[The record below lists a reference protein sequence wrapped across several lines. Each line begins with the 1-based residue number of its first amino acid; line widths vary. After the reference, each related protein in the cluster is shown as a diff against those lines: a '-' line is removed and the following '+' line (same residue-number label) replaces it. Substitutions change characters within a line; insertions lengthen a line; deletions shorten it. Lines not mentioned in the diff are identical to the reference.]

1 MSASTR
7 DTQTLTLVR
16 TKLHRPRIADDLVQ
30 RPHLLERLNH
40 GLERKLTLIS
50 APAGYGKTTLAVA
63 WLQNSPRPVAWLSI
77 DADDSDLQVFLNYFV
92 AAIQTIYPDACP
104 QTQSVWQ
111 LSQLPPLDTIA
122 TTVINEIADL
132 PEAFIL
138 VLDDYHAV
146 QDDTVN
152 HLLGKLLDHLPT
164 PMHLVIVCR
173 TDPLIPV
180 SRLRVSQQLTEI
192 RAPELR
198 FGLEEAQIYLESALR
213 IDLSQGI
220 IALLQERTEGWIA
233 GLRLAAVSMRGI
245 DDPAA
250 FAKTFKGTHA
260 NVVDYLVDEVLSRQP
275 PAVQDFL
282 LQTSLLDRFCAQL
295 CGAVTGKPADNCQE
309 TIAWLEKRNL
319 FVVPLDYERRWYRY
333 HHLFQ
338 ELLLN
343 RLRSHASDEEIAALH
358 DRASIWLGDEG
369 FIGEALRHAL
379 AAANVVGAVHVVEQH
394 RHDLLNNEDWRTLER
409 WLDLLPDEVKRERP
423 ALLVARAWVLRFQFK
438 LEAMLSMLQAA
449 ERRLDDAKSEAE
461 ELSLRG
467 EIDAMRSNH
476 WIVERNDAQKGLECA
491 ERALNHLPYSLA
503 FARGLAL
510 DSKCLAF
517 QTMGRTDLAVHMLKD
532 AIKDPRYHTASKI
545 QAYIALC
552 FIYQASG
559 DLPQL
564 LETAHEYLEMATDS
578 KQTFGVAWASY
589 FAGIVRYDRNE
600 LDAAVRHFS
609 NVIRLRYGVSFY
621 VVKSNLLGLAV
632 VHQARGEPDKAQ
644 ETIELLDAHYRDLGN
659 IEPLPEMR
667 SMQARLSLYQGDL
680 AAASGWV
687 HTVNPED
694 LNEPIFV
701 FEVQFLTWAAV
712 RIAQG
717 TTASLQ
723 EATNHLQRRLIEA
736 EGRHNTR
743 RVIRILVLL
752 GLAYE
757 KQGQT
762 NKALEAL
769 ERAVVLAQPG
779 GFIRTFVDLG
789 PTMAG
794 LLHQLAERGVTPD
807 NMGDYAPDDIADYV
821 GRMLAA
827 FPETTQNVQAELV
840 EPLTARELEVLG
852 LLGRYLTYKEIADTL
867 IISPRTAKKHVSN
880 IYHKLG
886 VNKRKQALDR
896 SKELGLLPSD

>member
-1 MSASTR
+1 
-7 DTQTLTLVR
+7 
-16 TKLHRPRIADDLVQ
+16 
-30 RPHLLERLNH
+30 
-40 GLERKLTLIS
+40 
-50 APAGYGKTTLAVA
+50 
-63 WLQNSPRPVAWLSI
+63 
-77 DADDSDLQVFLNYFV
+77 
-92 AAIQTIYPDACP
+92 
-104 QTQSVWQ
+104 
-111 LSQLPPLDTIA
+111 
-122 TTVINEIADL
+122 
-132 PEAFIL
+132 
-138 VLDDYHAV
+138 
-146 QDDTVN
+146 
-152 HLLGKLLDHLPT
+152 
-164 PMHLVIVCR
+164 
-173 TDPLIPV
+173 
-180 SRLRVSQQLTEI
+180 
-192 RAPELR
+192 
-198 FGLEEAQIYLESALR
+198 
-213 IDLSQGI
+213 
-220 IALLQERTEGWIA
+220 
-233 GLRLAAVSMRGI
+233 
-245 DDPAA
+245 
-250 FAKTFKGTHA
+250 
-260 NVVDYLVDEVLSRQP
+260 
-275 PAVQDFL
+275 
-282 LQTSLLDRFCAQL
+282 
-295 CGAVTGKPADNCQE
+295 
-309 TIAWLEKRNL
+309 
-319 FVVPLDYERRWYRY
+319 
-333 HHLFQ
+333 
-338 ELLLN
+338 
-343 RLRSHASDEEIAALH
+343 
-358 DRASIWLGDEG
+358 
-369 FIGEALRHAL
+369 
-379 AAANVVGAVHVVEQH
+379 
-394 RHDLLNNEDWRTLER
+394 
-409 WLDLLPDEVKRERP
+409 VKRERP

-578 KQTFGVAWASY
+578 KQIFGIAWASY

-807 NMGDYAPDDIADYV
+807 NMGDYAPDDIVDYV